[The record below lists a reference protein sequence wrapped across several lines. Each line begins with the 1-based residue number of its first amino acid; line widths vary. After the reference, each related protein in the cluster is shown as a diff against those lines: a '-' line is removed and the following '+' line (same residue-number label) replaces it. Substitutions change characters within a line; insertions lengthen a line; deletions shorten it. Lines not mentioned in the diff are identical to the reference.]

1 MLAQDGKDSDLTA
14 LPFGRLA
21 QCRYS
26 ADMDHHTLDAL
37 RARLLDMQSAL
48 MDIADTTSQATAT
61 VELDQA
67 SVGRL
72 SRMDALQ
79 GQQMAHEAERRRQ
92 RQLLAV
98 EGALRRMDQGEYGE
112 CFICAKQINPKRLL
126 VDPTVTRCID
136 CVEDDT

>member
-1 MLAQDGKDSDLTA
+1 MDSQQTE
-14 LPFGRLA
+14 
-21 QCRYS
+21 
-26 ADMDHHTLDAL
+26 AL
-37 RARLLDMQSAL
+37 RRRLMAL
-48 MDIADTTSQATAT
+48 RDSLTDIADTATQASAT

-98 EGALRRMDQGEYGE
+98 EGALRRLDSDEYGY
-112 CFICAKQINPKRLL
+112 CFVCGEDINPKRLQ
-126 VDPTVTRCID
+126 VDPTVTRCIQ
-136 CVEDDT
+136 CAEESA

>member
-1 MLAQDGKDSDLTA
+1 
-14 LPFGRLA
+14 
-21 QCRYS
+21 
-26 ADMDHHTLDAL
+26 MDNKTTDNI
-37 RARLLDMQSAL
+37 RERLLAMRAAL
-48 MDIADTTSQATAT
+48 TEIADTASEATAT

-98 EGALRRMDQGEYGE
+98 EGALRRLDAGDYGL
-112 CFICAKQINPKRLL
+112 CFICGEDIHPRRLQA
-126 VDPTVTRCID
+126 DPTATRCVTCAEEIS
-136 CVEDDT
+136 